1 MKKVQENVDRVDQDA
16 YKREQERI
24 VREREAIAEM
34 AGMSAEET
42 KEAGRKRAPIGTR
55 NKTFLPAHPVYGG
68 EV

>member
-1 MKKVQENVDRVDQDA
+1 MEKQRKIVDRVDQDA

-42 KEAGRKRAPIGTR
+42 KEAGRKKSADRD
-55 NKTFLPAHPVYGG
+55 K
-68 EV
+68 E